1 MKFLGIIGPGS
12 GSEKV
17 IGSGSHRRR
26 RVLGQPLMSARGGV
40 LLRPGASVNGTW
52 AAATLC
58 YDVSLPTVLRLING
72 RNAHAHKGGRG
83 ALQGRI
89 GCLLCWL
96 GAVTGEGADGEE

>member
-83 ALQGRI
+83 ALRGRI